1 MCFLDVLEI
10 SFFPFCDIMPE
21 WCVFIMYAWKK
32 LYRSCVQSM
41 TVYYCIVYLSN
52 HIAIILNFCPESMSH
67 KNNIFQ
73 WKEHW
78 LRNRSL
84 KCQPSTSF
92 CECLYTINKLNN
104 ILSFYIGNETNFFY
118 LFMKGVFFEIF
129 YDIVKLNMDFIPT
142 KPILFVCIKL
152 CICIYCC
159 WYIKVLYTPP
169 VLHMIFFVI
178 SDT

>member
-1 MCFLDVLEI
+1 MHEKSYIDH
-10 SFFPFCDIMPE
+10 
-21 WCVFIMYAWKK
+21 VFSLW
-32 LYRSCVQSM
+32 LS

-92 CECLYTINKLNN
+92 CECLYMYTINKLNN
-104 ILSFYIGNETNFFY
+104 ILSFYIGNETNFFN

-129 YDIVKLNMDFIPT
+129 YDIVKLNMVFIPT

>member
-1 MCFLDVLEI
+1 MHEKSYIDH
-10 SFFPFCDIMPE
+10 
-21 WCVFIMYAWKK
+21 VFSLW
-32 LYRSCVQSM
+32 LS

-129 YDIVKLNMDFIPT
+129 YDIVKLNMGFIPT

>member
-1 MCFLDVLEI
+1 MHEKSYIDHVFSLWLFIIVLYI
-10 SFFPFCDIMPE
+10 YP
-21 WCVFIMYAWKK
+21 
-32 LYRSCVQSM
+32 
-41 TVYYCIVYLSN
+41 
-52 HIAIILNFCPESMSH
+52 IILQLYSIFCPESMSH

-129 YDIVKLNMDFIPT
+129 WHSKTAWIWFLFQQNQFYLCVSNSVYAYTVVDILK
-142 KPILFVCIKL
+142 
-152 CICIYCC
+152 YCTHPQF
-159 WYIKVLYTPP
+159 Y
-169 VLHMIFFVI
+169 IFFVI

>member
-1 MCFLDVLEI
+1 MHEKSYIDH
-10 SFFPFCDIMPE
+10 
-21 WCVFIMYAWKK
+21 VFSLW
-32 LYRSCVQSM
+32 LS

-78 LRNRSL
+78 HRNRSS
-84 KCQPSTSF
+84 KCKPSTSF

-104 ILSFYIGNETNFFY
+104 ILSFYIGNEINFFY

-129 YDIVKLNMDFIPT
+129 YDIVKLNMVFIPT

>member
-1 MCFLDVLEI
+1 MCSVYDCQQFIIVLYI
-10 SFFPFCDIMPE
+10 YP
-21 WCVFIMYAWKK
+21 
-32 LYRSCVQSM
+32 
-41 TVYYCIVYLSN
+41 
-52 HIAIILNFCPESMSH
+52 IILQLYSIFCPESMSH

-129 YDIVKLNMDFIPT
+129 YDKVKLNMVFIPT

>member
-1 MCFLDVLEI
+1 MHEKSYIDH
-10 SFFPFCDIMPE
+10 
-21 WCVFIMYAWKK
+21 VFSLW
-32 LYRSCVQSM
+32 LS

>member
-1 MCFLDVLEI
+1 MHEKSYIDH
-10 SFFPFCDIMPE
+10 
-21 WCVFIMYAWKK
+21 VFSLW
-32 LYRSCVQSM
+32 LS

-129 YDIVKLNMDFIPT
+129 YDIVKLNMVFIPT

>member
-21 WCVFIMYAWKK
+21 WCVFIMYAWKN

-41 TVYYCIVYLSN
+41 TVNSLLLYCIFIQSYCNYTQFFVQKVCR
-52 HIAIILNFCPESMSH
+52 IRIIYSSE
-67 KNNIFQ
+67 KNIGS
-73 WKEHW
+73 EIE
-78 LRNRSL
+78 
-84 KCQPSTSF
+84 PSTSF

-129 YDIVKLNMDFIPT
+129 YDIVKLNMVFIPT

-152 CICIYCC
+152 CIHVCIYCC

-178 SDT
+178 SDK

>member
-1 MCFLDVLEI
+1 MHEKSYIDH
-10 SFFPFCDIMPE
+10 
-21 WCVFIMYAWKK
+21 VFSLW
-32 LYRSCVQSM
+32 LS

-104 ILSFYIGNETNFFY
+104 ILSFYIGNEINFFY

>member
-1 MCFLDVLEI
+1 MHEKSYIDH
-10 SFFPFCDIMPE
+10 
-21 WCVFIMYAWKK
+21 VFSLW
-32 LYRSCVQSM
+32 LS

-178 SDT
+178 SYT